1 MPPDL
6 ASGVILKKGTAE
18 VTMLIGLVW
27 DWLWLLALK
36 AITKITIVLID
47 FNLAC
52 FMTVRLN
59 EVKLDL

>member
-18 VTMLIGLVW
+18 VTMLMGLFW
-27 DWLWLLALK
+27 DWLWLLAVN
-36 AITKITIVLID
+36 AITKITIRLID
-47 FNLAC
+47 FNLAW
-52 FMTVRLN
+52 FMTVELN